1 MVQAMRSIAAA
12 FAAAGTFALAA
23 GDANRLAALSADAQS
38 PPATK
43 PPAAQGQTG
52 PRVNVDAKVMVE
64 FEERVNAYGALHR
77 KLEATLPNLPREA
90 TPEQIDAHQMA
101 LAPLIARARANAK
114 AGDIFTKEV
123 RALFRRSLRRV
134 LTGPEGAGLK
144 AAIMDD
150 NPGRLRLHVN
160 ARYPASVPV
169 TTVPPQV
176 LTALPKLPEEL
187 EYRFI
192 GDRLL
197 LHDIHAH
204 TIVDLFDDAFPR

>member
-1 MVQAMRSIAAA
+1 MP
-12 FAAAGTFALAA
+12 GTALAL
-23 GDANRLAALSADAQS
+23 GMTVLLASTGLQS
-38 PPATK
+38 PPAP
-43 PPAAQGQTG
+43 PPAAVRPETG

-160 ARYPASVPV
+160 ARYPASAPV

-192 GDRLL
+192 GRRLIL
-197 LHDIHAH
+197 LDVHAH
-204 TIVDLFDDAFPR
+204 IVADYIESVLP